1 MSDVDYFKQA
11 QHYYSQVPTIILGS
25 GASAAFGLAG
35 MGALAKHLIEKIELS
50 DCDNECIDKWEE
62 FVHVLNSGKD
72 LESALLEVRLP
83 AFLTTK

>member
-50 DCDNECIDKWEE
+50 D
-62 FVHVLNSGKD
+62 
-72 LESALLEVRLP
+72 
-83 AFLTTK
+83 